1 MTWLTRAAVDRRSVT
16 LLLAAGLFIFGVIAW
31 GSLKQELLPDVSFP
45 VATVIAP
52 FPGASAEDVA
62 DQVVAPIE
70 RAVQSVS
77 GIDQVRSTSANSIGF
92 ITAQFEY
99 GTDVD
104 EATAA
109 MEEAVASL
117 TLPEGVDPVVSALNI
132 NASPVVIAAISSET
146 ASLSELG
153 QIASDQ
159 IVPELEGIAGVGD
172 VEITGGL
179 EDEVTITLDPVALA
193 QSGIGY
199 PQIQAALAASSVTIP
214 AGELPSEDES
224 IPVTVIGEITTTDEL
239 EAIVVGVNQAGEV
252 PTPVTL
258 GDLATVETVERATTG
273 YARINGQEALSLTVS
288 KTASANTVEV
298 SQAVNAALDEIVAD
312 SDGDLEILRVSDQAD
327 FIIESRDGLLRE
339 GGLGALFAVLTIFAF
354 LLSLR
359 STFVAAMSIPLSL
372 LVALVLMQV
381 TGITMNIM
389 TLGGLAVAVGRVVD
403 DSVVVL
409 ENIYRHRAMG
419 EDRRTAVLGGAR
431 EVAGAITWST
441 LTTVAVFLPLGF
453 AGGLI
458 SQFFLPFALTVS
470 FALLAS
476 LVVALTVVPV
486 LAYFLVRRP
495 SGPVDPDGE
504 PKRSIWVRLYDPT
517 IRSVLRNRWT
527 ALATVGGALL
537 LFIGSLFLVPLL
549 PTGFINSGSEKILV
563 VSVSP
568 PAGASS
574 EAVIEMAAE
583 AEAIILADDDVE
595 LVQTSVPPE
604 GDTGFRT
611 LISAQ
616 AGRAANSA
624 TMFVRL
630 DQESDLDAAA
640 VRLEE
645 SLGTIETDGWAAVV
659 QQNTGPSAGG
669 NLAIVVGG
677 ADLDAVEV
685 GTEIVIAA
693 ISDIDGLANVTSDLV
708 AAAPTVEVRVDADR
722 AAAAGVSAGQ
732 VGGVVRAVLTP
743 TSVTT
748 IKPEDADEPVSV
760 LLRFDPSAID
770 STEALAALPV
780 GLGVTLGDV
789 ADIEERDVRA
799 TISRVNAT
807 PSATVSAEITSEDT
821 GGVSAAV
828 NAELDRLESSGELP
842 AGVSVAI
849 GGVSEQQA
857 EAFGGLFTAMAVAIA
872 LVYLVL
878 VLAFGSLITP
888 FIILFSLPLATI
900 GAFPALLITGRPIGI
915 SALIG
920 FLMLI
925 GIVVTNAIVLL
936 DLVERLRAEG
946 VPLKEALIR
955 GGHTRVRPILMT
967 AIATILALVPL
978 AAGFN
983 EGSIIAAELGTVVI
997 GGLLS
1002 STFLTL
1008 IVVPAAYRLVEGLR
1022 ERLRRDES
1030 PLPAP
1035 ASASGASAD

>member
-1 MTWLTRAAVDRRSVT
+1 M
-16 LLLAAGLFIFGVIAW
+16 
-31 GSLKQELLPDVSFP
+31 
-45 VATVIAP
+45 IAP

-109 MEEAVASL
+109 MEEAIASL
-117 TLPEGVDPVVSALNI
+117 TLPEGVDPAVSALNI

-146 ASLSELG
+146 ATLSELG

-159 IVPELEGIAGVGD
+159 IVPELEGISGVGD

-193 QSGIGY
+193 QSGIAY

-224 IPVTVIGEITTTDEL
+224 IPVTVIGEIATTDEL
-239 EAIVVGVNQAGEV
+239 EAIVVGVNQADEV

-258 GDLATVETVERATTG
+258 GDVATVETVERATTG

-419 EDRRTAVLGGAR
+419 EDRRTAVLSGAR

-486 LAYFLVRRP
+486 LAYFLV
-495 SGPVDPDGE
+495 E
-504 PKRSIWVRLYDPT
+504 
-517 IRSVLRNRWT
+517 
-527 ALATVGGALL
+527 
-537 LFIGSLFLVPLL
+537 
-549 PTGFINSGSEKILV
+549 
-563 VSVSP
+563 
-568 PAGASS
+568 
-574 EAVIEMAAE
+574 
-583 AEAIILADDDVE
+583 
-595 LVQTSVPPE
+595 
-604 GDTGFRT
+604 
-611 LISAQ
+611 
-616 AGRAANSA
+616 
-624 TMFVRL
+624 
-630 DQESDLDAAA
+630 
-640 VRLEE
+640 
-645 SLGTIETDGWAAVV
+645 
-659 QQNTGPSAGG
+659 
-669 NLAIVVGG
+669 
-677 ADLDAVEV
+677 
-685 GTEIVIAA
+685 
-693 ISDIDGLANVTSDLV
+693 
-708 AAAPTVEVRVDADR
+708 
-722 AAAAGVSAGQ
+722 
-732 VGGVVRAVLTP
+732 
-743 TSVTT
+743 
-748 IKPEDADEPVSV
+748 
-760 LLRFDPSAID
+760 
-770 STEALAALPV
+770 
-780 GLGVTLGDV
+780 
-789 ADIEERDVRA
+789 
-799 TISRVNAT
+799 
-807 PSATVSAEITSEDT
+807 
-821 GGVSAAV
+821 
-828 NAELDRLESSGELP
+828 
-842 AGVSVAI
+842 
-849 GGVSEQQA
+849 
-857 EAFGGLFTAMAVAIA
+857 
-872 LVYLVL
+872 
-878 VLAFGSLITP
+878 
-888 FIILFSLPLATI
+888 
-900 GAFPALLITGRPIGI
+900 PALWPG
-915 SALIG
+915 
-920 FLMLI
+920 
-925 GIVVTNAIVLL
+925 
-936 DLVERLRAEG
+936 
-946 VPLKEALIR
+946 
-955 GGHTRVRPILMT
+955 
-967 AIATILALVPL
+967 
-978 AAGFN
+978 
-983 EGSIIAAELGTVVI
+983 
-997 GGLLS
+997 
-1002 STFLTL
+1002 
-1008 IVVPAAYRLVEGLR
+1008 
-1022 ERLRRDES
+1022 
-1030 PLPAP
+1030 
-1035 ASASGASAD
+1035 

>member
-1 MTWLTRAAVDRRSVT
+1 MNWITRAAVDRRSVT
-16 LLLAAGLFIFGVIAW
+16 ILIAVALFAFGVAAW

-52 FPGASAEDVA
+52 YPGASADDVA

-109 MEEAVASL
+109 MEEAIAAL
-117 TLPEGVDPVVSALNI
+117 TLPDGVEPDVSALNI
-132 NASPVVIAAISSET
+132 NASPVVIAAVSSET
-146 ASLSELG
+146 ASLTELG
-153 QIASDQ
+153 EIASEE
-159 IVPELEGIAGVGD
+159 IVPELEGIAGVAD

-179 EDEVTITLDPVALA
+179 DDEVTITLDPLALS
-193 QSGIGY
+193 QNGIGY
-199 PQIQAALAASSVTIP
+199 AQVQAALAASSVTIP
-214 AGELPSEDES
+214 AGELPSDEES
-224 IPVTVIGEITTTDEL
+224 IPVTVVGEIASTAEL
-239 EAIVVGVNQAGEV
+239 EAIVVGTNQSTGT

-258 GDLATVETVERATTG
+258 GDVGTVATEERATTG
-273 YARINGQEALSLTVS
+273 YARINGREALSLTVN
-288 KTASANTVEV
+288 KTASANTVDV
-298 SQAVNAALDEIVAD
+298 SQAAIAALDEIVAD
-312 SDGDLEILRVSDQAD
+312 SDGALEIVSVSNQAD

-339 GGLGALFAVLTIFAF
+339 GGLGAIFAVLTIFAF
-354 LLSLR
+354 LGSLR
-359 STFVAAMSIPLSL
+359 STFVAAISIPLSL
-372 LVALVLMQV
+372 LVALVIMQL

-403 DSVVVL
+403 DSIVVL
-409 ENIYRHRAMG
+409 ENIYRHRGMG
-419 EDRRTAVLGGAR
+419 EDRRSAVVRGTS
-431 EVAGAITWST
+431 EVSGAITWST

-458 SQFFLPFALTVS
+458 SQFFLPFALTVT

-495 SGPVDPDGE
+495 SGPVDEAGE
-504 PKRSIWVRLYDPT
+504 PKGSFWVRLYDPT
-517 IRSVLRNRWT
+517 IRAVLRTRWSS
-527 ALATVGGALL
+527 LATVLGALV
-537 LFIGSLFLVPLL
+537 LFTGSLFLVPLL
-549 PTGFINSGSEKILV
+549 PTAFINSGSEKILV
-563 VSVSP
+563 VSVAP
-568 PAGASS
+568 PAGATS
-574 EAVIEMAAE
+574 EAVRDIAAE
-583 AEAIILADDDVE
+583 AEAIILDDDEVE

-630 DQESDLDAAA
+630 DQESDLTDAAT
-640 VRLEE
+640 RLEE
-645 SLGTIETDGWAAVV
+645 SLGAIETGGWDAVV
-659 QQNTGPSAGG
+659 QQNTGPGAGG
-669 NLAIVVGG
+669 NLAVVVGG
-677 ADLDAVEV
+677 PNLDAVEA
-685 GTEIVIAA
+685 GTESVVQA
-693 ISDIDGLANVTSDLV
+693 IGDIDGLSNVTSDLV
-708 AAAPTVEVRVDADR
+708 AAAPMVEVRVDADR

-732 VGGVVRAVLTP
+732 VGGVVRAALTP
-743 TSVTT
+743 ASVTT
-748 IKPEDADEPVSV
+748 IQPEDADEPVAV
-760 LLRFDPSAID
+760 LLRFDPSSVD
-770 STEALAALPV
+770 SPEALAAVPV
-780 GLGVTLGDV
+780 GPGVTLGDV
-789 ADIEERDVRA
+789 ADIEEREVRA

-828 NAELDRLESSGELP
+828 NSELDRLDASGELP

-857 EAFGGLFTAMAVAIA
+857 EAFGGLFTAMAVAIV
-872 LVYLVL
+872 LVYLML
-878 VLAFGSLITP
+878 ALAFGSLVTP

-936 DLVERLRAEG
+936 DLVERLRASG
-946 VPLKEALIR
+946 VPLKDALIR

-1002 STFLTL
+1002 STLLTL

-1022 ERLRRDES
+1022 GRDRPPDVVVARE
-1030 PLPAP
+1030 PVVAP
-1035 ASASGASAD
+1035 VEG

>member
-1 MTWLTRAAVDRRSVT
+1 MTWLTRAAVNRRSVT
-16 LLLAAGLFIFGVIAW
+16 ILLAAGLFIFGVISW

-104 EATAA
+104 EATTA
-109 MEEAVASL
+109 MEEAIASL

-132 NASPVVIAAISSET
+132 NASPVVIAAITSET
-146 ASLSELG
+146 ATLTELG
-153 QIASDQ
+153 EIATDQ

-179 EDEVTITLDPVALA
+179 TDEVTITLDPVALA
-193 QSGIGY
+193 QSGVTY

-224 IPVTVIGEITTTDEL
+224 VPVTVVGEITSTAEL
-239 EAIVVGVNQAGEV
+239 EAIAIGVNQAAEV

-258 GDLATVETVERATTG
+258 GDVATVETVERATTG
-273 YARINGQEALSLTVS
+273 YARFNGQEALSLTVS
-288 KTASANTVEV
+288 KTASANTVDV
-298 SQAVNAALDEIVAD
+298 SQAVNDALDEVVAD
-312 SDGDLEILRVSDQAD
+312 SDAGLEIEIVSDQAD

-339 GGLGALFAVLTIFAF
+339 GGLGALFAVLTIFFF
-354 LLSLR
+354 LFSLR

-419 EDRRTAVLGGAR
+419 EDRRAAVLSGTS

-486 LAYFLVRRP
+486 LAYFLVVRP

-517 IRSVLRNRWT
+517 IRAVLRNRWT

-630 DQESDLDAAA
+630 DQESDLEAAA

-645 SLGTIETDGWAAVV
+645 SLGQIETDGWAAVV

-677 ADLDAVEV
+677 ADLDAVEA
-685 GTEIVIAA
+685 GTETVIAA

-748 IKPEDADEPVSV
+748 IKPEDADEQVSV

-770 STEALAALPV
+770 STVALARLPV
-780 GLGVTLGDV
+780 GQGVTLGDV
-789 ADIEERDVRA
+789 ADIDERNVRA

-828 NAELDRLESSGELP
+828 DAELAQLESSGDLP

-946 VPLKEALIR
+946 VPLKDALIR

-1002 STFLTL
+1002 STLLTL
-1008 IVVPAAYRLVEGLR
+1008 IVVPAAYRLLEGLR
-1022 ERLRRDES
+1022 ERLRRDER
-1030 PLPAP
+1030 PLAAP